1 MQELRND
8 NDVLMWKDFSKE
20 DVGEDKFI
28 EEVKRFFEEY
38 EEMKDFREEYPRV
51 RMLIQNDNP
60 KGKSSTNI
68 NMDIKIE
75 DWQIKE
81 YKENIFL
88 IINRHNLNY
97 GTRIDLDITN
107 AEIANI
113 TFDREDGY
121 KCLQIDGT
129 GIWIDIN

>member
-113 TFDREDGY
+113 TFDRSGGY
-121 KCLQIDGT
+121 KTLQIDGT

>member
-113 TFDREDGY
+113 TFDRSGGY
-121 KCLQIDGT
+121 KTLQIDGK
-129 GIWIDIN
+129 GIWIDLH